1 MGQGIL
7 LSGETE
13 VDFMIHGVFSY
24 ELFGQTVWI
33 TTTHVCVLI
42 VMLIIIGFCIAAN
55 RAVKHATEV
64 PGGISKCGRTN
75 CGNVR
80 RNDRWCY
87 GRSGG

>member
-7 LSGETE
+7 LSQSTE

-42 VMLIIIGFCIAAN
+42 VMLIITGFCIAAN
-55 RAVKHATEV
+55 RE
-64 PGGISKCGRTN
+64 IGRAS
-75 CGNVR
+75 CRERV
-80 RNDRWCY
+80 
-87 GRSGG
+87 